1 MRQRITAS
9 FLDKMNR
16 LAEKLRYNHKKGDI
30 ILATVSG
37 VATTKPELVRLFDRK
52 IDAIDVITTKSFQVT
67 PNSGNREPIVC
78 SPSIGD
84 FGNSVGLR
92 NPGMD
97 AAYPELAEIR
107 NSGMRALL
115 NVSVSASNPDDF
127 ITLVRRF
134 DSIADSIE
142 LNFSCPHAAKG
153 FGASIGSDIDI
164 ARSYVEKIHAATKD
178 RRSLLIIKLT
188 PNVDNIGE
196 IAKAVIDAGADGI
209 AAINTVGPKLYIEP
223 DSGSPILN
231 NKVGGKGGASGEWVK
246 ARALECIREIRR
258 AIGEEPII
266 LGMGGVSNA
275 EDAANMIKAGADSV
289 GIGSALSRVEPSA
302 WNEYLSRIKRGEDA
316 EGLLSKKNMLEYKK
330 HTVLSAEKHGKDIII
345 LTLSGE
351 LDCHPGEFAFLWI
364 PGKGEKPFSIA
375 RNKPLTFLIKKRGEF
390 TSSCF
395 DLKAGDEVY
404 LRGLYGKSLELK
416 KSQNALLLAGGSGVA
431 VLPLLAERLAPMG
444 TSLDIRVGIVKKEGK
459 DPLEDVLSS
468 YGSYMGVADDGK
480 PGRVLD
486 TLKDDSIKEDMKAYI
501 VGPGKMME
509 AAAKKLVSLGMS
521 EDDIFLSME
530 KNTMCG
536 IGMCGECVCGGKLP
550 CKEGTFFSWSEL
562 IANGVSL

>member
-1 MRQRITAS
+1 
-9 FLDKMNR
+9 MNR
-16 LAEKLRYNHKKGDI
+16 LAQRLRHNHKKGEI
-30 ILATVSG
+30 ILSTVSG

-52 IDAIDVITTKSFQVT
+52 IDAVDIITTKSFQVV
-67 PNSGNREPIVC
+67 PNSGNREPVVC
-78 SPSIGD
+78 SPSRGN

-97 AAYPELAEIR
+97 AAFPELQEIR
-107 NSGMRALL
+107 RAGMRAFL

-127 ITLVRRF
+127 ITLVRKF
-134 DSIADSIE
+134 DPIADSIE

-164 ARSYVEKIHAATKD
+164 ARDYVERIAAATEGRK
-178 RRSLLIIKLT
+178 SLLIIKLT

-209 AAINTVGPKLYIEP
+209 AAINTVGPKLYTEP
-223 DSGSPILN
+223 DSGYPILN
-231 NKVGGKGGASGEWVK
+231 NKVGGKGGASGEWVRE
-246 ARALECIREIRR
+246 RAIECIKEIRT
-258 AIGEEPII
+258 AIGDDPII
-266 LGMGGVSNA
+266 LGMGGVTRA
-275 EDAANMIKAGADSV
+275 EDARRMIDAGADSV
-289 GIGSALSRVEPSA
+289 GIGSALSRIEPSS
-302 WNEYLSRIKRGEDA
+302 WNDYLWRIRKGESVD
-316 EGLLSKKNMLEYKK
+316 GLLSDRNMLEYEK
-330 HTVLSAEKHGKDIII
+330 HSVLSAELHGDDVLI
-345 LTLSGE
+345 LTLSGS

-390 TSSCF
+390 TSACF
-395 DLKAGDEVY
+395 SLKAGDDVY
-404 LRGLYGKSLELK
+404 IRGLYGKSLPLR
-416 KSQNALLLAGGSGVA
+416 KSRNALLLAGGSGVA
-431 VLPLLAERLAPMG
+431 VLPLLAERLSPMG
-444 TSLDIRVGIVKKEGK
+444 TSLDIRVGLVRKSGK

-468 YGSYMGVADDGK
+468 YGSYMGIADEGK

-486 TLKDDSIKEDMKAYI
+486 TITPDTVKDDMKAYI

-509 AAAKKLVSLGMS
+509 AAARKLVSAGMS
-521 EDDIFLSME
+521 EDDIYLSME

-550 CKEGTFFSWSEL
+550 CKEGTFFTWSEL
-562 IANGVSL
+562 LANGVSL